1 MTPVSLAGEPVVDA
15 ALARAHGLT
24 DDEYASIEKWL
35 GRTPTFTE
43 LGVFSVMWSEHCSY
57 KSSRKHLKMLPMG
70 GPRVVGGPGENAGAL
85 DVGDGWVAVFKIE
98 SHNHPSFVEPYQGA
112 ATGVGGILR
121 DIFTMGARP
130 IATMDSLKFGAL
142 EHPRSRYLVSGVV
155 GGIGGYGNCVGVPTV
170 AGEVMFDPAYNS
182 NILVNAFCLGL
193 ARKEQLQSARARGV
207 GNPVLYVG
215 SATGRDGIHGA
226 SLLASAEFDE
236 TSASKRPTVQVGDPF
251 TEKLLIEACLE
262 AMQTGAIV
270 AIQDMGAAGLTSSSS
285 EMAGRGNVG
294 IELVLDK
301 IPLREAELT
310 PYEILLSESQER
322 MLLVAENG
330 RENELLAI
338 FEKWDLNAIVIGR
351 IIREER
357 WRALWK
363 GQPVADIPVRAL
375 TDAAPIYDRPA
386 SAPKPD
392 STARPTKAE
401 GSLRLKGDGA
411 GKGSPSRPAP
421 NAALRALLASPNVCS
436 RRWIFRQYDWIVRSN
451 TVVGP
456 GSDAAVLRIK
466 GTHRGLA
473 LKVDSNPRACALDPY
488 IGTITTVCEA
498 MRNVACAGARPAG
511 ITNCLNYGNP
521 ERPEI
526 MWQFVKGI
534 EGLRDAALAFDVP
547 VISGNVSF
555 YNETAGRAIPPTPTI
570 AVVGI
575 LEDIAKHLKSYFAV
589 PDDLILM
596 IRTAPPLLEASE
608 YAAVFGEESDE
619 RETKDTGHDCRVPQ
633 GAIDAIRGAEVVL
646 HPLFLERRLVEGLVD
661 GAERGLIR
669 SAHDASEGGA
679 AVALAEACFN
689 PHQPLGADIAGL
701 ESDRQLFGEGA
712 STVIISAAAGH
723 LEELRRV
730 FEPLEV
736 TVLGRVT
743 ENPRLR
749 IAPEVDE
756 EVNELMQIYE
766 DALPRRLGSK

>member
-1 MTPVSLAGEPVVDA
+1 MTAISIAGEPVVDA
-15 ALARAHGLT
+15 ALARAHGLAG
-24 DDEYASIEKWL
+24 DEYASIERWL

-57 KSSRKHLKMLPMG
+57 KSSRMHLKMLPMS

-130 IATMDSLKFGAL
+130 IAIMDSLKFGAL
-142 EHPRSRYLVSGVV
+142 DHPRSCYLVSGVV

-170 AGEVMFDPAYNS
+170 AGEVMFDRAYNS

-193 ARKEQLQSARARGV
+193 ARKEQLQSARARGA

-226 SLLASAEFDE
+226 SLLASAEFGE
-236 TSASKRPTVQVGDPF
+236 ASASKRPTVQVGDPF
-251 TEKLLIEACLE
+251 TEKLLMEACLE

-285 EMAGRGNVG
+285 EMAGRGHMG
-294 IELVLDK
+294 IELSLDK

-330 RENELLAI
+330 RENELIAI
-338 FEKWDLNAIVIGR
+338 FQKWDLNAVVVGR
-351 IIREER
+351 ILREER

-363 GQPVADIPVRAL
+363 GELVADIPVRAL
-375 TDAAPIYDRPA
+375 TDEAPIYGRPA
-386 SAPKPD
+386 NP
-392 STARPTKAE
+392 
-401 GSLRLKGDGA
+401 LKVDHIA
-411 GKGSPSRPAP
+411 SRKTRRASRPAP
-421 NAALRALLASPNVCS
+421 QAALRALLASPNVCS
-436 RRWIFRQYDWIVRSN
+436 RRWIFRQYDSIVGSN
-451 TVVGP
+451 TVVSP
-456 GSDAAVLRIK
+456 GGDAAVLRIK

-473 LKVDSNPRACALDPY
+473 LKVDSNPRACALDAY
-488 IGTITTVCEA
+488 LGTVSTVCEA
-498 MRNVACAGARPAG
+498 VRNVACTGARPAG

-526 MWQFVKGI
+526 MWQFIKGI
-534 EGLRDAALAFDVP
+534 EGLRDAALAFDLP

-555 YNETAGRAIPPTPTI
+555 YNETEGRAIPPTPAI

-575 LEDIAKHLKSYFAV
+575 LEDVAKHLKSYFSV

-596 IRTAPPLLEASE
+596 IRVAAPSLEASE
-608 YAAVFGEESDE
+608 YAAIFGEESDE
-619 RETKDTGHDCRVPQ
+619 HGTAEADYGRRVSRNP
-633 GAIDAIRGAEVVL
+633 DAHRQPEIAL
-646 HPLFLERRLVEGLVD
+646 HPLFLERQLIEALVD
-661 GAERGLIR
+661 GADRGLIR
-669 SAHDASEGGA
+669 SAHDASEGGI
-679 AVALAEACFN
+679 AVAL
-689 PHQPLGADIAGL
+689 
-701 ESDRQLFGEGA
+701 
-712 STVIISAAAGH
+712 
-723 LEELRRV
+723 
-730 FEPLEV
+730 
-736 TVLGRVT
+736 
-743 ENPRLR
+743 
-749 IAPEVDE
+749 
-756 EVNELMQIYE
+756 
-766 DALPRRLGSK
+766 